1 MIRTLFDQKRNL
13 HPYHLVDPS
22 PWPYL
27 MGCSSLITTIGAVIY
42 FHFSNI
48 NILYLGLASISLV
61 MFLWLKDVVRE
72 STFLGF
78 HTVATVKGLKM
89 GFILFIVSE
98 VLFFFSFFWAFF
110 HSSLSP
116 SIEIGVM
123 WPPKGVHA
131 LNPFGVPLL
140 NTAVLLSS
148 GATVTWAH
156 HSIVNGNRDQALKG
170 LTFTV
175 LLGAFFTLLQGIEYF
190 DTSFSIADSVF
201 GSTFFVA
208 TGFHG
213 LHVLIGTIFL
223 LICLMRLNYSHFTRS
238 HHIGFEFASWYW
250 HFVDVVWLFLYVCIY
265 WWGC

>member
-1 MIRTLFDQKRNL
+1 MSKTY

-22 PWPYL
+22 PWPYVMACGVL
-27 MGCSSLITTIGAVIY
+27 LTTLGAVVY
-42 FHFSNI
+42 FHYSQLF
-48 NILYLGLASISLV
+48 LVLTGLLSIALC

-72 STFLGF
+72 STFQGHHTKIAVYGLKLGF
-78 HTVATVKGLKM
+78 L
-89 GFILFIVSE
+89 LFIVSE

-116 SIEIGVM
+116 SVEIGVM
-123 WPPKGVHA
+123 WPPVGIDP
-131 LNPFGVPLL
+131 LNPFSVPLL
-140 NTAVLLSS
+140 NTAILLSS

-156 HSIVNGNRDQALKG
+156 HSIVNGDKNEAIRGLSLTVVLGVLFTALQAMEY
-170 LTFTV
+170 
-175 LLGAFFTLLQGIEYF
+175 IEAP
-190 DTSFSIADSVF
+190 FSIADSVY

-213 LHVLIGTIFL
+213 LHVIIGTIFL
-223 LICLMRLNYSHFTRS
+223 FICLIRLNYSHFTRS
-238 HHIGFEFASWYW
+238 HHLGFEAASWYW

>member
-1 MIRTLFDQKRNL
+1 MSKTY

-22 PWPYL
+22 PWPYVMSCGVL
-27 MGCSSLITTIGAVIY
+27 LTTLGAVVY
-42 FHFSNI
+42 FHYSQLFLVLFGFFSVA
-48 NILYLGLASISLV
+48 LC

-72 STFLGF
+72 STFQGHHTKIAVFGLKLGF
-78 HTVATVKGLKM
+78 L
-89 GFILFIVSE
+89 LFIVSE

-116 SIEIGVM
+116 SVEIGVM
-123 WPPKGVHA
+123 WPPTGIDP
-131 LNPFGVPLL
+131 LNPFSVPLL
-140 NTAVLLSS
+140 NTAILLSS

-156 HSIVNGNRDQALKG
+156 HSIVSGNKDESVKALG
-170 LTFTV
+170 LTVVLGFIFT
-175 LLGAFFTLLQGIEYF
+175 ALQAMEYVEAP
-190 DTSFSIADSVF
+190 FSIADSVY

-213 LHVLIGTIFL
+213 IHVIIGTIFL
-223 LICLMRLNYSHFTRS
+223 LICLIRLNYSHFTRS
-238 HHIGFEFASWYW
+238 HHLGFEAASWYW

>member
-1 MIRTLFDQKRNL
+1 MSKTY

-22 PWPYL
+22 PWPYVMACGVL
-27 MGCSSLITTIGAVIY
+27 LTTLGTVIY
-42 FHFSNI
+42 FHYSQLF
-48 NILYLGLASISLV
+48 LVLLGLISIAMC

-72 STFLGF
+72 STFQGY
-78 HTVATVKGLKM
+78 HTKIAVTGLKI
-89 GFILFIVSE
+89 GFLLFIVSE

-116 SIEIGVM
+116 SVEIGVM
-123 WPPKGVHA
+123 WPPTGIHP
-131 LNPFGVPLL
+131 LNPFSVPLL
-140 NTAVLLSS
+140 NTAILLSS

-156 HSIVNGNRDQALKG
+156 HSIVSGDRSNALTG
-170 LTFTV
+170 LTLTVILGFIFT
-175 LLGAFFTLLQGIEYF
+175 ALQAMEYVEAP
-190 DTSFSIADSVF
+190 FSIADSVY

-213 LHVLIGTIFL
+213 LHVIIGTIFL
-223 LICLMRLNYSHFTRS
+223 FVCLIRLNYSHFTQS
-238 HHIGFEFASWYW
+238 HHFGFEAASWYW